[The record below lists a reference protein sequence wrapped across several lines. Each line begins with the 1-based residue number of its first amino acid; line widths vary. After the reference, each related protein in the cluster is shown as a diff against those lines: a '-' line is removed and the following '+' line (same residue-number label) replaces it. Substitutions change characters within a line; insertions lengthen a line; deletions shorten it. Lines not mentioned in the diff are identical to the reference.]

1 MDWKFV
7 WSFASFFVIFSTTN
21 AAPQPGEGLFGGGE
35 MGDLFGSPLMANH
48 VPRLGRRSMNPFK
61 NQNRN
66 GFRFF
71 GANGDKDGSGS
82 RTRNFAGYY
91 GPLFRNFR
99 FYGGSPTEELTRQLL
114 REKRLEEFSN
124 PAKGDAA
131 KEDPKAEDFV
141 DDDEFWRQ
149 SLAEA
154 TLNSVLEKMTQ
165 IGETKEMIEELENYD
180 KYGSPGSPL
189 PRFLARYNHQLPAM
203 SPKVK
208 VESSYP
214 SKNQGLGY
222 KFSQFRPFPR
232 KK

>member
-7 WSFASFFVIFSTTN
+7 WSFASLLLFLYTVE
-21 AAPQPGEGLFGGGE
+21 AAPRPGEGLFGDE
-35 MGDLFGSPLMANH
+35 MGDLFGDAQMANH
-48 VPRLGRRSMNPFK
+48 VPRLGRRSMNPFLK
-61 NQNRN
+61 DQNRN

-71 GANGDKDGSGS
+71 GATGDKDAS
-82 RTRNFAGYY
+82 RPRNVAGYF

-99 FYGGSPTEELTRQLL
+99 FYGGSPGEDLTRGLL
-114 REKRLEEFSN
+114 REKRLEEYSK
-124 PAKGDAA
+124 AAEGDNV
-131 KEDPKAEDFV
+131 KEDPKTGDFAK
-141 DDDEFWRQ
+141 DDEFWRQ

-214 SKNQGLGY
+214 NQGIVY

-232 KK
+232 RK

>member
-1 MDWKFV
+1 
-7 WSFASFFVIFSTTN
+7 
-21 AAPQPGEGLFGGGE
+21 L
-35 MGDLFGSPLMANH
+35 
-48 VPRLGRRSMNPFK
+48 K
-61 NQNRN
+61 N
-66 GFRFF
+66 
-71 GANGDKDGSGS
+71 
-82 RTRNFAGYY
+82 
-91 GPLFRNFR
+91 
-99 FYGGSPTEELTRQLL
+99 
-114 REKRLEEFSN
+114 
-124 PAKGDAA
+124 
-131 KEDPKAEDFV
+131 
-141 DDDEFWRQ
+141 
-149 SLAEA
+149 
-154 TLNSVLEKMTQ
+154 TQ